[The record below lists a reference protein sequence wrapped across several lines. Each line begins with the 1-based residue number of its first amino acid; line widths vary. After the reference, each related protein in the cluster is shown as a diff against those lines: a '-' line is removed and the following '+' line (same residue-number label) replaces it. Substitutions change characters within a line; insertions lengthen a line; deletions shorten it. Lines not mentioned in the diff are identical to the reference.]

1 MQDLPSPRNGNGSF
15 EAYAKPIMM
24 FQPEETR
31 VKQRQRLL
39 SDELTKQP
47 QPVNRPPTPP
57 GKLQIGKISSMLLRD
72 FAGGGKTAAVAELSP
87 GQTSPEPRAN
97 GLSGHQQWQCTE
109 SFVEATERQQQRRDR
124 CLSTASDTSSWQA
137 QRTPGGGGMCAWT
150 SLCQLMVTSLTRYL
164 YGVSR

>member
-1 MQDLPSPRNGNGSF
+1 MPSPRNGNSSF

-57 GKLQIGKISSMLLRD
+57 GKLQIGKISSMLQND
-72 FAGGGKTAAVAELSP
+72 SAGGKPAADAGLSP
-87 GQTSPEPRAN
+87 QPDFSKALCKWPVRTSQRR
-97 GLSGHQQWQCTE
+97 CTE
-109 SFVEATERQQQRRDR
+109 GLVAPTGQMQQRR
-124 CLSTASDTSSWQA
+124 
-137 QRTPGGGGMCAWT
+137 GGGL
-150 SLCQLMVTSLTRYL
+150 S
-164 YGVSR
+164 

>member
-1 MQDLPSPRNGNGSF
+1 MPDLPSPRSGNGGF

-47 QPVNRPPTPP
+47 QPVTRPPTPP

-72 FAGGGKTAAVAELSP
+72 FAGGKPIADADLSP
-87 GQTSPEPRAN
+87 SQTSPEPRAN
-97 GLSGHQQWQCTE
+97 GLSGHHSSSAHRALLKPQSDCSSEETDVSPQP
-109 SFVEATERQQQRRDR
+109 ATPPHGKRNARLVAEVLVLGPRH
-124 CLSTASDTSSWQA
+124 
-137 QRTPGGGGMCAWT
+137 
-150 SLCQLMVTSLTRYL
+150 YN
-164 YGVSR
+164 

>member
-1 MQDLPSPRNGNGSF
+1 MDIREKSLQSRMRDLPRPRNGNGSS

-39 SDELTKQP
+39 SDEITKQP

-72 FAGGGKTAAVAELSP
+72 FAGGKPVADAELSP
-87 GQTSPEPRAN
+87 SQTSPEPHAN
-97 GLSGHQQWQCTE
+97 GLSGHH
-109 SFVEATERQQQRRDR
+109 
-124 CLSTASDTSSWQA
+124 SSGA
-137 QRTPGGGGMCAWT
+137 QRALLKPESDCSSEETNTCPQPVTPPHGKRNARLVAEVRVLGPH
-150 SLCQLMVTSLTRYL
+150 SNH
-164 YGVSR
+164 

>member
-1 MQDLPSPRNGNGSF
+1 MQDLPSPRNGNGTL

-57 GKLQIGKISSMLLRD
+57 GKLQIGKISSLLLRD
-72 FAGGGKTAAVAELSP
+72 FAGGKPVADAELSP
-87 GQTSPEPRAN
+87 SQTSPEPRAT
-97 GLSGHQQWQCTE
+97 GLSGHH
-109 SFVEATERQQQRRDR
+109 
-124 CLSTASDTSSWQA
+124 SSSA
-137 QRTPGGGGMCAWT
+137 QRAFLKPETDCSSEETSVSPQPVTPPHGKRNARLVAEVRVLGT
-150 SLCQLMVTSLTRYL
+150 HDTN
-164 YGVSR
+164 

>member
-1 MQDLPSPRNGNGSF
+1 MDIREKSLQSRMQDLPSPRNGNGSF

-31 VKQRQRLL
+31 VRQRQRLL

-97 GLSGHQQWQCTE
+97 GLSGHH
-109 SFVEATERQQQRRDR
+109 SG
-124 CLSTASDTSSWQA
+124 SA
-137 QRTPGGGGMCAWT
+137 QRASLKPQSDSSSEETDVSPQPVTPPHGKRNARLVAEVCVLG
-150 SLCQLMVTSLTRYL
+150 LL
-164 YGVSR
+164 YVN